1 MNVKLIRSALLF
13 GGVPLAILG
22 WMLILGLGA
31 THVYA
36 EDQSSADKQSTRLS
50 LDLLSRDADDTLNLT
65 PSVSVSTPILDI
77 EVPSIQANKSTS
89 KLSVSEL
96 KVDTPLGSAET
107 SEIGLNAKQGKVE
120 LPSVQADTSVL
131 KANVSGS
138 ELDLNAGTA
147 SLPGVAAEVPEVI
160 KAETSA
166 VKTDLRQGKV
176 ELPSVKV
183 DVPEV
188 TSVDVSSAQ
197 VDLTQG
203 KVQLPSVK
211 TDVPAL
217 DVSAEM
223 NPGKGSLDI
232 PVLKPA
238 EPSVTPEQPVSTPK
252 DTSVVTDSNGEGV
265 TMEKA
270 ASVDS
275 DSSQDN
281 EGQSTTQTTGQVIH
295 DTTTLTEQ
303 EQPVVQQASPVEKS
317 KLEPNSDGKVVRMEN
332 DPIQVDQLSTAA
344 SVTDQVQDRNH
355 PDVIVQKNA
364 SDHRSPLQPSAERPT
379 TWSVMA
385 TSTVPGATNASASG
399 SSGSSA
405 LIGNGAAAP
414 AAVLPGATNGL
425 AGSDSGFAFRIESV
439 DGFSQWSQAPPGR
452 PPQYTSFSQLQ
463 WR

>member
-1 MNVKLIRSALLF
+1 MNVKLTRSALLF

-36 EDQSSADKQSTRLS
+36 EDQLSADKQSTRLS
-50 LDLLSRDADDTLNLT
+50 LDLLSRDADDTLNLS

-107 SEIGLNAKQGKVE
+107 SEIGIDAKQGKVE
-120 LPSVQADTSVL
+120 LPSVQADTSLL
-131 KANVSGS
+131 KANVSDS

-147 SLPGVAAEVPEVI
+147 SLPGVTAEVPEVI

-188 TSVDVSSAQ
+188 TSVDVSSTH

-223 NPGKGSLDI
+223 NPGKGALDI
-232 PVLKPA
+232 PVLEPA
-238 EPSVTPEQPVSTPK
+238 EPSVTPEQPVSTPE
-252 DTSVVTDSNGEGV
+252 DTSVVTNSNGEGP
-265 TMEKA
+265 TKEKA

-275 DSSQDN
+275 DSSQND
-281 EGQSTTQTTGQVIH
+281 EGQNTTQTTGQVIQ
-295 DTTTLTEQ
+295 DTTTLT

-317 KLEPNSDGKVVRMEN
+317 KLESDSDSKVVLMEN
-332 DPIQVDQLSTAA
+332 DPILVDPLSAAA

-364 SDHRSPLQPSAERPT
+364 SDNASPLQPSTERPT
-379 TWSVMA
+379 TWFVMA

-399 SSGSSA
+399 SSGSSS
-405 LIGNGAAAP
+405 LIGSGAAAP

-425 AGSDSGFAFRIESV
+425 AGSDSGFAFRIETV

>member
-1 MNVKLIRSALLF
+1 MNVKLTRSALLF

-50 LDLLSRDADDTLNLT
+50 LDLLSRDADDTLNLS
-65 PSVSVSTPILDI
+65 PSISVSTPILDI

-96 KVDTPLGSAET
+96 KVDTTLGSTET
-107 SEIGLNAKQGKVE
+107 SEIGIDAKQGKVE

-131 KANVSGS
+131 KANVSDS

-147 SLPGVAAEVPEVI
+147 SLPGVTAEVPEVI

-176 ELPSVKV
+176 ELPSVKMG
-183 DVPEV
+183 VPEV
-188 TSVDVSSAQ
+188 TSVDVSSTH

-223 NPGKGSLDI
+223 NPGKGALDI
-232 PVLKPA
+232 PVLEPA
-238 EPSVTPEQPVSTPK
+238 EPSVTPEQPVSTPE
-252 DTSVVTDSNGEGV
+252 DTSVVTNSNGEGA
-265 TMEKA
+265 TKEKA

-275 DSSQDN
+275 DSSQND
-281 EGQSTTQTTGQVIH
+281 EGQNTTQTTGQVIQ
-295 DTTTLTEQ
+295 DTTTLT

-317 KLEPNSDGKVVRMEN
+317 KLESDSDSKVVLMEN
-332 DPIQVDQLSTAA
+332 DPILVDPLSAAA

-364 SDHRSPLQPSAERPT
+364 SDNASPLQPSTERPT

-399 SSGSSA
+399 SSGSSS
-405 LIGNGAAAP
+405 LIGSGAAAP

-425 AGSDSGFAFRIESV
+425 AGSDSGFAFRIETV

>member
-1 MNVKLIRSALLF
+1 M
-13 GGVPLAILG
+13 
-22 WMLILGLGA
+22 
-31 THVYA
+31 
-36 EDQSSADKQSTRLS
+36 
-50 LDLLSRDADDTLNLT
+50 
-65 PSVSVSTPILDI
+65 
-77 EVPSIQANKSTS
+77 
-89 KLSVSEL
+89 
-96 KVDTPLGSAET
+96 
-107 SEIGLNAKQGKVE
+107 
-120 LPSVQADTSVL
+120 
-131 KANVSGS
+131 
-138 ELDLNAGTA
+138 
-147 SLPGVAAEVPEVI
+147 
-160 KAETSA
+160 
-166 VKTDLRQGKV
+166 
-176 ELPSVKV
+176 KV

-188 TSVDVSSAQ
+188 TSVDVSSTH

-223 NPGKGSLDI
+223 NPGKGALDI

-238 EPSVTPEQPVSTPK
+238 EPSVTPEQPVSTPE
-252 DTSVVTDSNGEGV
+252 DTSVVTNSNGEGA
-265 TMEKA
+265 TKEKA

-275 DSSQDN
+275 DSSQND
-281 EGQSTTQTTGQVIH
+281 EGQNTTQTTGQVIQ
-295 DTTTLTEQ
+295 DTTTLT

-317 KLEPNSDGKVVRMEN
+317 KLESDSDSKVVLMEN
-332 DPIQVDQLSTAA
+332 DPILVDPLSAAA

-355 PDVIVQKNA
+355 PDVTVQKNA
-364 SDHRSPLQPSAERPT
+364 SDHRSPLQPSTERPT

-399 SSGSSA
+399 SSGSSS
-405 LIGNGAAAP
+405 LIGSGAAAP

-425 AGSDSGFAFRIESV
+425 AGSDSGFAFRIETV